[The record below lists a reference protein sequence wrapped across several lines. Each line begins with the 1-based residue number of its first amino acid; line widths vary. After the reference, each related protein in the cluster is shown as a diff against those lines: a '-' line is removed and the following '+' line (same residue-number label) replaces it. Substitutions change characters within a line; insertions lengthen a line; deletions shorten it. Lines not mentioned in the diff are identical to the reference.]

1 MLCALGPLAFVL
13 IASNLSAQAP
23 AKAPTKAKTPAK
35 AAAVAPEKAPAE
47 AKTLKVG
54 DLAPAFKV
62 ARWVKGTPVTA
73 LEKGKVYVVEFW
85 ATWCG
90 PCRETIPHLTEL
102 AKKHQG
108 KATFIGVDVWE
119 RGADLAAVDK
129 KVDDFVKE
137 MGDKMGYAVCRDGQD
152 GHMAKAWMQA
162 ANQKGIP
169 AAFILNKEGRI
180 AHIGHPMN
188 EDFAQTLEQVIAG
201 THDLKAALA
210 AAEKAAAEEQA
221 KEAKEKAQEAAW
233 QEASPAI
240 QDALKAKDWPKVLTL
255 ADQAEAKHPDLKVEL
270 KRPRFLA
277 LAATD
282 AAKAQ
287 ALLDADLVNPDFMAC
302 MGAAELLLEEG
313 LDKRWP
319 QQALPLIDKAV
330 ALEPRLEPRV
340 GPIRFG
346 ALLRTDPAKAK
357 VFFEAEK
364 AQGAARATRLA
375 ASALNE
381 EGLDK
386 ATTESAVGILEEALK
401 APTPN
406 MMFHQAVAEGYAKL
420 GRPKDAAK
428 SMEAFLTWAR
438 KAGAPPA
445 LLKESED
452 KLKTYQAAQ

>member
-1 MLCALGPLAFVL
+1 MLRVLGPLAFVL

-23 AKAPTKAKTPAK
+23 AKASAKAKTPAK
-35 AAAVAPEKAPAE
+35 AAAAAPEKAPAE
-47 AKTLKVG
+47 AKVLKVG
-54 DLAPAFKV
+54 DPAPAFKV
-62 ARWVKGTPVTA
+62 ARWVKGTPVIA

-137 MGDKMGYAVCRDGQD
+137 MGDKMDYAVCRDGQD

-233 QEASPAI
+233 KEASPAI

-255 ADQAEAKHPDLKVEL
+255 ADQAEAKHPDLKDEL

-282 AAKAQ
+282 PVKAQ
-287 ALLDADLVNPDFMAC
+287 ALLDADLVKPDFMAC
-302 MGAAELLLEEG
+302 MGTAELLMEKG

-330 ALEPRLEPRV
+330 ALEPRIEPRV

-346 ALLRTDPAKAK
+346 ALLRTDPTKAKA
-357 VFFEAEK
+357 FFESEK

-386 ATTESAVGILEEALK
+386 VTTESAVGILEEALK
-401 APTPN
+401 VPKPN
-406 MMFHQAVAEGYAKL
+406 MMYHQAVAEGYAKL
-420 GRPKDAAK
+420 GRPKDAVK
-428 SMEAFLTWAR
+428 SMETFLAWAR
-438 KAGAPPA
+438 KVGAPPA
-445 LLKESED
+445 FLKESED